1 MEGQISGFRYYITIC
16 KHNKITG
23 YIASNVIMYNIFR
36 FMYNKHESSLSDI
49 CPDIIN

>member
-1 MEGQISGFRYYITIC
+1 
-16 KHNKITG
+16 
-23 YIASNVIMYNIFR
+23 MYNIFR